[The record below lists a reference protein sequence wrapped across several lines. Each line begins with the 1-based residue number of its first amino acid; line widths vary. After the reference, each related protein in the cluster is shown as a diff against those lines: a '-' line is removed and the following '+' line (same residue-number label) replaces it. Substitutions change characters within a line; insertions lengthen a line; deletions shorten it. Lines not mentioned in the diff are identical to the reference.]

1 MEVPYKTKN
10 RTTTLPSNPTTRNMP
25 GENHSANRYMHT
37 NVHLAS
43 LFTTVRTWRQPKR
56 PSAEK
61 WTKTGYTYT
70 VDYYSA
76 MRTNETGSSLE
87 TRMEPVIH
95 SEVSQKQEKK
105 ISCINEYMWNLK
117 KNDTDD
123 LICKAEIE
131 KQR

>member
-10 RTTTLPSNPTTRNMP
+10 RTTTLLSNSTTRNMP
-25 GENHSANRYMHT
+25 GENHNANRYMHT
-37 NVHLAS
+37 SVHFAS

-61 WTKTGYTYT
+61 WIKTGYTYT

-76 MRTNETGSSLE
+76 MKMNETGSSLE
-87 TRMEPVIH
+87 TRMEPVIQ

-105 ISCINEYMWNLK
+105 ISYINGYMWNLK